1 MASNQTSNYGL
12 NQWTEEDRV
21 LREEFNRD
29 NANIDAVIS
38 DTASKMPRVV
48 TGSFA
53 GTGEENVTLHYSL
66 GSRPKMVIVR
76 TDNQNASKVHDQG
89 FILTEIV
96 CISYTTGSILMQAP
110 GVSAGFEDKGF
121 YIIHDNDSETNLNCA
136 GSRLYYWA
144 WL

>member
-1 MASNQTSNYGL
+1 MASSQTSNYGL

-53 GTGEENVTLHYSL
+53 GTGEENITKHYSL
-66 GSRPKMVIVR
+66 GGQPKMVIVR
-76 TDNQNASKVHDQG
+76 TDNLNVSKVHDKG
-89 FILTEIV
+89 LLLTETV
-96 CISYTTGSILMQAP
+96 CLLFTSATVFMQEPGQTGALESN
-110 GVSAGFEDKGF
+110 GF
-121 YIIHDNDSETNLNCA
+121 YIIHEGDAETGLNCA
-136 GSRLYYWA
+136 GSKLYYWA
-144 WL
+144 WM